1 MRYTDL
7 SDIGGFLWWILIK
20 FRQTKLKEEQTKLKE
35 EQSNEKWARNIF
47 FLIVVVVCL
56 GWIVSKVSN

>member
-20 FRQTKLKEEQTKLKE
+20 FRQTKLKEEQ
-35 EQSNEKWARNIF
+35 SNEKWARNIL

>member
-20 FRQTKLKEEQTKLKE
+20 FRQTKLKEEQ
-35 EQSNEKWARNIF
+35 SNKKWARNIF

>member
-20 FRQTKLKEEQTKLKE
+20 FRQTKLKEEQ
-35 EQSNEKWARNIF
+35 SNEKWARNIL
-47 FLIVVVVCL
+47 FLIIVSTFL
-56 GWIVSKVSN
+56 GWVVSKVSN

>member
-20 FRQTKLKEEQTKLKE
+20 FRQTKLKEEQ
-35 EQSNEKWARNIF
+35 SNEKWARNIL
-47 FLIVVVVCL
+47 FLIIVSTFL
-56 GWIVSKVSN
+56 GWVVSKTVL

>member
-20 FRQTKLKEEQTKLKE
+20 FRQTKLKE

>member
-1 MRYTDL
+1 MKYTDL

-20 FRQTKLKEEQTKLKE
+20 FRQTKLKE

>member
-7 SDIGGFLWWILIK
+7 SDTGGFLWWILIK
-20 FRQTKLKEEQTKLKE
+20 FRQTKLKE

>member
-7 SDIGGFLWWILIK
+7 SAIGGFLWWILIK
-20 FRQTKLKEEQTKLKE
+20 FRQTKLKEEQ
-35 EQSNEKWARNIF
+35 SNEKWAKNIF

>member
-20 FRQTKLKEEQTKLKE
+20 FRQTKLKEEE
-35 EQSNEKWARNIF
+35 SNEKWARNIF

>member
-7 SDIGGFLWWILIK
+7 SDIGGFLWGILIK
-20 FRQTKLKEEQTKLKE
+20 FRQTKLKE

>member
-20 FRQTKLKEEQTKLKE
+20 FKQTNLKD
-35 EQSNEKWARNIF
+35 EQSNEKWARNIL
-47 FLIVVVVCL
+47 FLIIISTFL
-56 GWIVSKVSN
+56 GWVVSEVVI

>member
-20 FRQTKLKEEQTKLKE
+20 FKQTNLKD

>member
-20 FRQTKLKEEQTKLKE
+20 FRQTKLKEEQ
-35 EQSNEKWARNIF
+35 SNEKWARNIF
-47 FLIVVVVCL
+47 FLIAVVVCL

>member
-20 FRQTKLKEEQTKLKE
+20 FRHTKLKE

>member
-7 SDIGGFLWWILIK
+7 SDIGRFLWWILIK
-20 FRQTKLKEEQTKLKE
+20 FRQTKLKE

>member
-1 MRYTDL
+1 MRYTDI

-20 FRQTKLKEEQTKLKE
+20 FRQTKLKE